1 MCLLKHRNKYISII
15 IIKNILEKR
24 YKSWLAHR
32 RLCRVKNMLA
42 GPKNTTR
49 PQGRMQDSKLG
60 GGGAHLKNFFWG
72 ISCEKSRFYA
82 KKSYFFQILGG
93 GAHRVPPPPPGS
105 APGPDSLLTTTV
117 TSTPIYPVKISIG
130 HKSPTDLRS
139 EMIFLQ
145 GKTVF
150 YTFLP
155 STSPLL
161 TDNIPILLKWT
172 PPWLQKRK

>member
-49 PQGRMQDSKLG
+49 P
-60 GGGAHLKNFFWG
+60 
-72 ISCEKSRFYA
+72 
-82 KKSYFFQILGG
+82 
-93 GAHRVPPPPPGS
+93 
-105 APGPDSLLTTTV
+105 DSLLTTPV

-145 GKTVF
+145 GKPVF

-161 TDNIPILLKWT
+161 TDNLPILLKWT